1 MGILKVDTVQDQD
14 GNDIIQESSGT
25 VTVGQSGQTVAVAGG
40 ATLSVPTL
48 LVNGQPV
55 TAITLPTVSSLSPRY
70 NYQCTNK
77 YYHYWN

>member
-48 LVNGQPV
+48 
-55 TAITLPTVSSLSPRY
+55 TS
-70 NYQCTNK
+70 
-77 YYHYWN
+77 